1 MANVPVDKDKLRKRL
16 LERKTAMWSE
26 RSSWD
31 SHWQDVAR
39 YQYPRAGRFS
49 PSETNKGKKKNT
61 DIYDNTAVFAH
72 RTLVAGMMS
81 GMTSP
86 ARPWFRITMRDRD
99 LMEYGTVK
107 QWLHDVAELM
117 RAIFSASNTYNALQQ
132 CYGEL
137 GAFGSW
143 ANFVRPNFD
152 NVIHHYPMT
161 IGEYAFATNDE
172 GVVDTLC
179 REFRMTVGQMVKQFG
194 ASQVS
199 NSVRNLYDRGNLD
212 SPVELLHLVY
222 PREDFDKTK
231 RDNLNMPFASC
242 YYESGAS
249 DDGLLAVSGFKRFPA
264 LCPRWDITGN
274 DIYGRSPGMD
284 VLGDVKQLQHQ
295 QLRKGQAID
304 YQVNPPLQ
312 GPSSL
317 RDQAQN
323 RFPGGFTYVDSA
335 NAQAGIRSLFEV
347 RLDLS
352 HLRDDILDVR
362 ERINRGYYADLF
374 LMLAQQPLKSGVTA
388 TEIAERYEEKLLM
401 LGPVLERLHNELL
414 SPLIDMTFDRIVEAG
429 LLRGRLAPPPEVQGV
444 DLEIEFVSTLAQA
457 QRAVAAG
464 SSDRLLGTVGSLAAL
479 WPEVRHKI
487 NAMQVIDDYADLF
500 GVNPKLV
507 VPDDVANE
515 KVAAEQQAAQAAQQG
530 MAMAQAAESAK
541 TASEI
546 NIDNV
551 RDVMNQFQGYGTP
564 SPQFAEA

>member
-1 MANVPVDKDKLRKRL
+1 MQISDKDTLRKRL
-16 LERKTAMWSE
+16 LERKTALWTE

-31 SHWQDVAR
+31 THWQDVAK
-39 YQYPRAGRFS
+39 YQFPRAGRFTTS
-49 PSETNKGKKKNT
+49 DVNKGKKKHN

-86 ARPWFRITMRDRD
+86 ARPWFRLGLSDKD
-99 LMEYGTVK
+99 LMEYGSVK

-117 RAIFSASNTYNALQQ
+117 RAIFSSSNTYNALQQ
-132 CYGEL
+132 CYGEI

-143 ANFVRPNFD
+143 ANFVRPDFN
-152 NVIHHYPMT
+152 NVIHHYPLT
-161 IGEYAFATNDE
+161 IGEYAIATDDR

-179 REFRMTVGQMVKQFG
+179 RDFKMTTGQMVKQFG
-194 ASQVS
+194 RENVS
-199 NSVRNLYDRGNLD
+199 SAVRNLYDRGNFD
-212 SPVELLHLVY
+212 SWVDVMHLVH
-222 PREDFDKTK
+222 PREHYDMTK
-231 RDNLNMPFASC
+231 RDARNMPFSSC
-242 YYESGAS
+242 YFESGATG
-249 DDGLLAVSGFKRFPA
+249 DGLVAESGFKRFPA

-274 DIYGRSPGMD
+274 DTYGRSPGMD

-317 RDQAQN
+317 RDQAGS
-323 RFPGGFTYVDSA
+323 RFPGGFTYVDAA

-347 RLDLS
+347 RLDLN
-352 HLRDDILDVR
+352 HLREDIMDVR

-374 LMLAQQPLKSGVTA
+374 LMLAQQPMKSGVTA
-388 TEIAERYEEKLLM
+388 TEVAERHEEKLLM
-401 LGPVLERLHNELL
+401 LGPVLERLHDELL

-429 LLRGRLAPPPEVQGV
+429 LLTGRLEPPPEVQGKDIEV
-444 DLEIEFVSTLAQA
+444 EFVSTLAQA

-464 SSDRLLGTVGSLAAL
+464 GTDRLLGTVGSLATL

-507 VPDDVANE
+507 IPDEEANA
-515 KVAAEQQAAQAAQQG
+515 KLAAEQQAQQAAQQG
-530 MAMAQAAESAK
+530 AAMAQAVDSAK

-546 NIDNV
+546 NLDNV
-551 RDVMNQFQGYGTP
+551 TDVMNRFQGYGSP
-564 SPQFAEA
+564 SPQFTEQ

>member
-1 MANVPVDKDKLRKRL
+1 MHIPDKDTLRKRL
-16 LERKTAMWSE
+16 LERKSSLWAE

-31 SHWQDVAR
+31 THWQDVAK
-39 YQYPRAGRFS
+39 YQFPRAGRFA
-49 PSETNKGKKKNT
+49 TADVNKGKKKHN
-61 DIYDNTAVFAH
+61 DIYDNTGVFAH

-86 ARPWFRITMRDRD
+86 ARPWFRLTLQNRD
-99 LMEYGTVK
+99 LMEYGSVK

-137 GAFGSW
+137 GAFGTW
-143 ANFVRPNFD
+143 ANFVRPDFQ
-152 NVIHHYPMT
+152 NVIHHYPLT
-161 IGEYAFATNDE
+161 IGEYAIATDDK

-179 REFRMTVGQMVKQFG
+179 RDFKMTVGQMVKQFG
-194 ASQVS
+194 RTEVSQT
-199 NSVRNLYDRGNLD
+199 VRNLYDRGTFD
-212 SPVELLHLVY
+212 SYVDLLHLVH
-222 PREDFDKTK
+222 PREQYDTSK
-231 RDNLNMPFASC
+231 RDSRNMPFASC
-242 YYESGAS
+242 YFETGSTG
-249 DDGLLAVSGFKRFPA
+249 DGLLAESGFKRFPA
-264 LCPRWDITGN
+264 LCPRWDVTGN
-274 DIYGRSPGMD
+274 DTYGRSPGMD

-312 GPSSL
+312 GPSTL
-317 RDQAQN
+317 KDQAQS

-352 HLRDDILDVR
+352 HLREDIMDVR

-388 TEIAERYEEKLLM
+388 TEIAERHEEKLLM

-414 SPLIDMTFDRIVEAG
+414 SPLVDMTFDRIVEAG
-429 LLRGRLAPPPEVQGV
+429 LLRGRLEPPPEVQGM

-464 SSDRLLGTVGSLAAL
+464 STDRLLGTVGSLATL

-487 NAMQVIDDYADLF
+487 DAMQVIDDYADLF

-507 VPDDVANE
+507 VPDEEAA
-515 KVAAEQQAAQAAQQG
+515 KKLAAEQQAAQAAQTG
-530 MAMAQAAESAK
+530 AAMAQAVDSAK

-546 NIDNV
+546 NVDNV
-551 RDVMNQFQGYGTP
+551 QDVMNRFQGYGSP
-564 SPQFAEA
+564 SPEYVGQ